1 MKTFRDFVS
10 FNRLGTCGQQRLFR
24 FFFSIFF
31 FSLGDPSMRLDVRME
46 AINVAYKIASEV
58 SIEEQQ
64 GQKAP
69 MLLYLSILTEKPKIL
84 MFAGV

>member
-10 FNRLGTCGQQRLFR
+10 FNRLEPADNKGYSV
-24 FFFSIFF
+24 FFFYFF
-31 FSLGDPSMRLDVRME
+31 FYLGDPSMRLAVRME

>member
-1 MKTFRDFVS
+1 
-10 FNRLGTCGQQRLFR
+10 
-24 FFFSIFF
+24 
-31 FSLGDPSMRLDVRME
+31 MRLAARME